1 MTKKA
6 NTPEKQDKSP
16 MVVGLITPEEKA
28 ALEKQHGKISE
39 IEVDVNESEISIA
52 YYKEPI
58 REVKAK
64 AMSLYLDKKLVE
76 TGDLLIANCF
86 LAGDERQKHHSEISA
101 AAAVVMNGNVTFL
114 TARLKN

>member
-1 MTKKA
+1 MTKKIA
-6 NTPEKQDKSP
+6 NQEPTGP
-16 MVVGLITPEEKA
+16 MFIGQITAEEKA
-28 ALEKQHGKISE
+28 ALDKQYGKISE
-39 IEVDVNESEISIA
+39 IEVDVNDSEVSIA
-52 YYKEPI
+52 YYKEPA

-64 AMSLYLDKKLVE
+64 AMSLYMDKKLVE

-86 LAGDERQKHHSEISA
+86 VAGDERQKQHPEISA